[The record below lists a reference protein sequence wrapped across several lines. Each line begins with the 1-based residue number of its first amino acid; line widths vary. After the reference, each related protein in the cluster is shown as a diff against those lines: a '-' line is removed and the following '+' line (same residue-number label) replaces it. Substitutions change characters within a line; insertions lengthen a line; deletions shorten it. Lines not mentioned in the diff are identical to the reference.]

1 MFTKG
6 GSRFLYL
13 RRMGNGQRMK
23 MGMDKGI
30 DRGTNKGMDRGMG
43 RSIDGWRAIER
54 NIN

>member
-1 MFTKG
+1 
-6 GSRFLYL
+6 
-13 RRMGNGQRMK
+13 MGNGQRMK